1 MKIDFREIQVKD
13 IEGNNS
19 TVDIAKMLGNTIY
32 QKTADLGELELA
44 QQIYKNGEVELL
56 PEQSVRIKEYVKS
69 NFVADELLDL
79 RLLILGALG
88 GIEAIR
94 LSVTFLAYRKTNAR
108 KEKATADSME
118 LQNLLSIIENLNKQI
133 ERYDERLKQ
142 RDEKV
147 DTIYREWRTA
157 QAEAHNWMR
166 KYYELELA
174 LKDAEHNRCDRPD
187 SECSRRTPPRR
198 PITINNQNKEESNE

>member
-1 MKIDFREIQVKD
+1 MALNRVTDQQCVCCGQIKNKIGFKKIS
-13 IEGNNS
+13 NP
-19 TVDIAKMLGNTIY
+19 Y
-32 QKTADLGELELA
+32 
-44 QQIYKNGEVELL
+44 YKNGLMPICNQCAAYLL
-56 PEQSVRIKEYVKS
+56 QEYIKKTGNDAAGLWCFLAQLGIPFYM
-69 NFVADELLDL
+69 DEWLK
-79 RLLILGALG
+79 IIGALG
-88 GIEAIR
+88 GLEAIR
-94 LSVTFLAYRKTNAR
+94 FTVTFLANRKTNAR

-118 LQNLLSIIENLNKQI
+118 LQNLLSIIDNLNKQI

-157 QAEAHNWMR
+157 QAEAQNWMR

>member
-1 MKIDFREIQVKD
+1 MD
-13 IEGNNS
+13 
-19 TVDIAKMLGNTIY
+19 
-32 QKTADLGELELA
+32 
-44 QQIYKNGEVELL
+44 
-56 PEQSVRIKEYVKS
+56 
-69 NFVADELLDL
+69 
-79 RLLILGALG
+79 
-88 GIEAIR
+88 
-94 LSVTFLAYRKTNAR
+94 
-108 KEKATADSME
+108 
-118 LQNLLSIIENLNKQI
+118 
-133 ERYDERLKQ
+133 RLKQ

-157 QAEAHNWMR
+157 QAEAQNWMR

>member
-1 MKIDFREIQVKD
+1 MDK
-13 IEGNNS
+13 NNWC
-19 TVDIAKMLGNTIY
+19 VRWIRGDPIY
-32 QKTADLGELELA
+32 C
-44 QQIYKNGEVELL
+44 Y
-56 PEQSVRIKEYVKS
+56 
-69 NFVADELLDL
+69 
-79 RLLILGALG
+79 
-88 GIEAIR
+88 
-94 LSVTFLAYRKTNAR
+94 FLANRKTNAR

-118 LQNLLSIIENLNKQI
+118 LQNLLSIIDNLNKQI

-157 QAEAHNWMR
+157 QAEAQNWMR

-187 SECSRRTPPRR
+187 SECNRRTPPRR
-198 PITINNQNKEESNE
+198 LITINHNNKETTK

>member
-1 MKIDFREIQVKD
+1 MDEWLKII
-13 IEGNNS
+13 
-19 TVDIAKMLGNTIY
+19 
-32 QKTADLGELELA
+32 
-44 QQIYKNGEVELL
+44 
-56 PEQSVRIKEYVKS
+56 
-69 NFVADELLDL
+69 
-79 RLLILGALG
+79 GALG
-88 GIEAIR
+88 GLEAIR
-94 LSVTFLAYRKTNAR
+94 FTVTVSSESQNERQKRKGYGG
-108 KEKATADSME
+108 SME
-118 LQNLLSIIENLNKQI
+118 LQNLLSIIDNLNKQI

-157 QAEAHNWMR
+157 QAEAQNWMR

-198 PITINNQNKEESNE
+198 PITINNQNKEESYE

>member
-1 MKIDFREIQVKD
+1 MDEWLKII
-13 IEGNNS
+13 
-19 TVDIAKMLGNTIY
+19 
-32 QKTADLGELELA
+32 
-44 QQIYKNGEVELL
+44 
-56 PEQSVRIKEYVKS
+56 
-69 NFVADELLDL
+69 
-79 RLLILGALG
+79 GALG
-88 GIEAIR
+88 GLEAIR
-94 LSVTFLAYRKTNAR
+94 FTVTFLANRKTNAR
-108 KEKATADSME
+108 KE
-118 LQNLLSIIENLNKQI
+118 KQI

-157 QAEAHNWMR
+157 QAEAQNWMR

-198 PITINNQNKEESNE
+198 PITINNQNKEESYE

>member
-1 MKIDFREIQVKD
+1 
-13 IEGNNS
+13 
-19 TVDIAKMLGNTIY
+19 
-32 QKTADLGELELA
+32 
-44 QQIYKNGEVELL
+44 
-56 PEQSVRIKEYVKS
+56 
-69 NFVADELLDL
+69 
-79 RLLILGALG
+79 
-88 GIEAIR
+88 
-94 LSVTFLAYRKTNAR
+94 
-108 KEKATADSME
+108 ME
-118 LQNLLSIIENLNKQI
+118 LQNLLSIIDNLNKQI

-157 QAEAHNWMR
+157 QAECQDWMR

-198 PITINNQNKEESNE
+198 PITIKNQNKKESNE

>member
-1 MKIDFREIQVKD
+1 
-13 IEGNNS
+13 
-19 TVDIAKMLGNTIY
+19 
-32 QKTADLGELELA
+32 
-44 QQIYKNGEVELL
+44 
-56 PEQSVRIKEYVKS
+56 
-69 NFVADELLDL
+69 
-79 RLLILGALG
+79 
-88 GIEAIR
+88 
-94 LSVTFLAYRKTNAR
+94 
-108 KEKATADSME
+108 ME
-118 LQNLLSIIENLNKQI
+118 LQNLLSIIDNLNKQI

-157 QAEAHNWMR
+157 QAEAQNWMR

-198 PITINNQNKEESNE
+198 PITINIQNKEESYE